1 MRFEG
6 YIASRYVRGK
16 RKNRFVNIITVISIA
31 GVAVGV
37 MTLIVV
43 MSVMTGF
50 DLALR
55 DSIIGNRSHL
65 TVTNVLS
72 HQIYDWEN
80 LSTDL
85 EDKCPEIVASGP
97 VVQIESLLMNGRDQS
112 PAMILGVDVER
123 ETRITQLAE
132 NLTTE
137 GGRQYGAGEL
147 PGDKEIVL
155 GYKLGLQRLGATV
168 GSRIKALTF
177 RKSTGAMGTQ
187 PMGQLYMRVSGISQA
202 KMYEFDM
209 VYGFVN
215 LTTARML
222 SGDKGVQGIH
232 MRLQDPFQAAAVKE
246 VIEAEYP
253 DLRAETWY
261 ENQEAFFGALEQ
273 EKFLMFIVLS
283 FVVLVAAFNITST
296 LIMVVMEKR
305 RDIGILRTLG
315 VSTSSILRIFIY
327 EGLFIG
333 LGGTFLGVVCGTLF
347 SMYLNPI
354 AEFLASLFGV
364 DLFNSQIYYFD
375 RIPVSI
381 QEFDI
386 AVITVCSILLT
397 FLSTLYPAWSAS
409 RLNPVDALRYE

>member
-65 TVTNVLS
+65 TVSSRLS
-72 HQIYDWEN
+72 HKIYDWE
-80 LSTDL
+80 SISADL
-85 EDKCPEIVASGP
+85 EALCPQIEASGP
-97 VVQIESLLMNGRDQS
+97 VVQIESILENGRDQT
-112 PAMILGVDVER
+112 PAIILGVDMER
-123 ETRITQLAE
+123 EAKITQLAE
-132 NLTTE
+132 NLTSN

-147 PGDKEIVL
+147 PGDKEIIL
-155 GYKLGLQRLGATV
+155 GYKLAMQRLGATV
-168 GSRIKALTF
+168 GSRVKALTF
-177 RKSTGAMGTQ
+177 RKTSGVLGTR
-187 PMGQLYMRVSGISQA
+187 PGGQLYLQVSGISQA
-202 KMYEFDM
+202 KMYEFDA

-215 LTTARML
+215 LETARML
-222 SGDKGVQGIH
+222 SGDEGVLGVH
-232 MRLQDPFQAAAVKE
+232 MRLEDPFQSAAVKE
-246 VIEAEYP
+246 VIEREFS
-253 DLRAETWY
+253 DLKAETWY

-315 VSTSSILRIFIY
+315 VGTASILKIFIA

-333 LGGTFLGVVCGTLF
+333 LGGTFLGVVGGTLF
-347 SMYLNPI
+347 STYLNPI

-375 RIPVSI
+375 RIPVAV
-381 QEFDI
+381 QPYDVV
-386 AVITVCSILLT
+386 VITICSILLT
-397 FLSTLYPAWSAS
+397 FISTLYPAWSAS